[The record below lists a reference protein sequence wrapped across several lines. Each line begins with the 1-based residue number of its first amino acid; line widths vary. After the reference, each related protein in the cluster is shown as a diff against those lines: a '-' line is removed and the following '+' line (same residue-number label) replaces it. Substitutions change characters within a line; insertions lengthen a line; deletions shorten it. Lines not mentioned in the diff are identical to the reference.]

1 MSARSSAISS
11 SFSSSSAS
19 AMDGDDQVLVERFL
33 DALWVENGLSKN
45 TLSAYR
51 SDLSQLAL
59 WQKKN
64 NKMRLFDLKREHLL
78 RYLAHIQQQGKSS
91 RTNAR
96 LLSSVKR
103 LFQYLIRENELAV
116 DPTAQIDS
124 PRYMKALP
132 SSLTE
137 SDIEALL
144 NAPDVDNAQ
153 GQRDQAMLETL
164 YASGLRVSELIGLQL
179 SQLNLNEGLVRI
191 VGKGDKERLVPLGE
205 NAILSVQHYLIN
217 ARPELL
223 KGRQSDAV
231 FVSNRG
237 QGMTRQTFWYLIKR
251 YVITAG
257 INKPV
262 SPHTLRHAF
271 ATHLLNHGADLRV
284 LQMLLGHSNLS
295 TTQIYTHVAKERL
308 KSIHAQHHPRG

>member
-1 MSARSSAISS
+1 MTKSENKP
-11 SFSSSSAS
+11 
-19 AMDGDDQVLVERFL
+19 DQALIERFL
-33 DALWVENGLSKN
+33 DVLWVENGLSKN

-64 NKMRLFDLKREHLL
+64 NSGLFGLTREHLL
-78 RYLAHIQQQGKSS
+78 RYLSHAQQQGKSS
-91 RTNAR
+91 RSSAR
-96 LLSSVKR
+96 MLSSVKR
-103 LFQYLIRENELAV
+103 LFQYLIRESELES

-124 PRYMKALP
+124 PRYMKPLP

-137 SDIEALL
+137 SDTDALL
-144 NAPDVDNAQ
+144 NAPNTNTAQ
-153 GQRDQAMLETL
+153 GLRDQAMLETL

-179 SQLNLNEGLVRI
+179 SQLNLTDGLVRV
-191 VGKGDKERLVPLGE
+191 VGKGNKERLVPLGE
-205 NAILSVQHYLIN
+205 QAILSLQQYLAE

-223 KGRQSDAV
+223 RQRQSDAV

-237 QGMTRQTFWYLIKR
+237 RAMVRQTFWHLIKR
-251 YVITAG
+251 YVVSAG
-257 INKPV
+257 INKVV

-284 LQMLLGHSNLS
+284 LQMLLGHSSLS

-308 KSIHAQHHPRG
+308 KRLHAQHHPRG

>member
-1 MSARSSAISS
+1 MAESIAEP
-11 SFSSSSAS
+11 
-19 AMDGDDQVLVERFL
+19 DQALIERFL

-59 WQKKN
+59 WQQKN
-64 NKMRLFDLKREHLL
+64 KRVLFGLTREHLL
-78 RYLAHIQQQGKSS
+78 RYLSHAQQQGKSS
-91 RTNAR
+91 RSSAR
-96 LLSSVKR
+96 MLSSVKR
-103 LFQYLIRENELAV
+103 LFQYLIREGELES
-116 DPTAQIDS
+116 DPTTQIDS
-124 PRYMKALP
+124 PRYMKPLP

-137 SDIEALL
+137 SDIDVLL
-144 NAPDVDNAQ
+144 NAPDINTAQ
-153 GQRDQAMLETL
+153 GLRDQAMLETL

-179 SQLNLNEGLVRI
+179 SQLNLTDGLVRV
-191 VGKGDKERLVPLGE
+191 VGKGNKERLVPLGE
-205 NAILSVQHYLIN
+205 QAILSLQKYLTE

-223 KGRQSDAV
+223 RQRQSDAV

-237 QGMTRQTFWYLIKR
+237 QAMVRQTFWYLIKR
-251 YVITAG
+251 YVMSAG
-257 INKPV
+257 INKVV

-308 KSIHAQHHPRG
+308 KRIHAQHHPRG

>member
-11 SFSSSSAS
+11 SFASSSES

-33 DALWVENGLSKN
+33 DVLWVENGLSKN

-137 SDIEALL
+137 SETEALL
-144 NAPDVDNAQ
+144 NAPDGDNAQ

-179 SQLNLNEGLVRI
+179 SQLNLNEGLVRV

-205 NAILSVQHYLIN
+205 NAILSVQHYLTN

-251 YVITAG
+251 YVIIAG

>member
-1 MSARSSAISS
+1 
-11 SFSSSSAS
+11 
-19 AMDGDDQVLVERFL
+19 MDGDDQVLVERFL

>member
-1 MSARSSAISS
+1 MTKSENKP
-11 SFSSSSAS
+11 
-19 AMDGDDQVLVERFL
+19 DQALIERFL
-33 DALWVENGLSKN
+33 DVLWVENGLSKN

-64 NKMRLFDLKREHLL
+64 NSELFGLTREHLL
-78 RYLAHIQQQGKSS
+78 RYLSHAQQQGKSS
-91 RTNAR
+91 RSSAR
-96 LLSSVKR
+96 MLSSVKR
-103 LFQYLIRENELAV
+103 LFQYLIRESELES

-124 PRYMKALP
+124 PRYMKPLP

-137 SDIEALL
+137 SDTDALL
-144 NAPDVDNAQ
+144 NAPNTNTAQ
-153 GQRDQAMLETL
+153 GLRDQAMLETL

-179 SQLNLNEGLVRI
+179 SQLNLTDGLVRV
-191 VGKGDKERLVPLGE
+191 VGKGNKERLVPLGE
-205 NAILSVQHYLIN
+205 QAILSLQQYLAE

-223 KGRQSDAV
+223 RQRQSDAV

-237 QGMTRQTFWYLIKR
+237 RAMVRQTFWHLIKR
-251 YVITAG
+251 YVVSAG
-257 INKPV
+257 INKVV

-284 LQMLLGHSNLS
+284 LQMLLGHSSLS

-308 KSIHAQHHPRG
+308 KRLHAQHHPRG

>member
-1 MSARSSAISS
+1 
-11 SFSSSSAS
+11 
-19 AMDGDDQVLVERFL
+19 
-33 DALWVENGLSKN
+33 LWVENGLSKN

-64 NKMRLFDLKREHLL
+64 NSELFGLTREHLL
-78 RYLAHIQQQGKSS
+78 RYLSHAQQQGKSS
-91 RTNAR
+91 RSSAR
-96 LLSSVKR
+96 MLSSVKR
-103 LFQYLIRENELAV
+103 LFQYLIRESELES

-124 PRYMKALP
+124 PRYMKPLP

-137 SDIEALL
+137 SDTDALL
-144 NAPDVDNAQ
+144 NAPNTNTAQ
-153 GQRDQAMLETL
+153 GLRDQAMLETL

-179 SQLNLNEGLVRI
+179 SQLNLTDGLVRV
-191 VGKGDKERLVPLGE
+191 VGKGNKERLVPLGE
-205 NAILSVQHYLIN
+205 QAILSLQQYLAE

-223 KGRQSDAV
+223 RQRQSDAV

-237 QGMTRQTFWYLIKR
+237 RAMVRQTFWHLIKR
-251 YVITAG
+251 YVVSAG
-257 INKPV
+257 INKVV

-284 LQMLLGHSNLS
+284 LQMLLGHSSLS

-308 KSIHAQHHPRG
+308 KRLHAQHHPRG